1 MNHLNWLLTEL
12 LDSDEILPCDRL
24 QGPLG
29 VEADDVP
36 LGEHADGVVGVE
48 QVEQHVRQELLQ
60 HRHRRTSTAHL
71 RDFDGM
77 VITDTF
83 EISIVYIVHLWLAWT
98 TLVDRK
104 RKATL
109 KSSSFSSV
117 QSCCTEDL
125 DKKIYDQI
133 YN

>member
-1 MNHLNWLLTEL
+1 MRYQVWLLVHYQSAALILQKKNHLNWLLTEL

-60 HRHRRTSTAHL
+60 HRHRCTSTAQL
-71 RDFDGM
+71 RHFDGM
-77 VITDTF
+77 VITDTV
-83 EISIVYIVHLWLAWT
+83 EISIVYIVHLWLA
-98 TLVDRK
+98 
-104 RKATL
+104 
-109 KSSSFSSV
+109 
-117 QSCCTEDL
+117 
-125 DKKIYDQI
+125 
-133 YN
+133 